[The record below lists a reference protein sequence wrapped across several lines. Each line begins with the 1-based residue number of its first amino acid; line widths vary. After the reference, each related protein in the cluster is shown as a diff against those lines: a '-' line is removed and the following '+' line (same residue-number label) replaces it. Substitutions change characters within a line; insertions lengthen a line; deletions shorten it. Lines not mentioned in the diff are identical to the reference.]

1 MMREAVFS
9 LISFIS
15 SNSHYSPAKNEN
27 QMRVLVVED
36 YPPLRS
42 SIVECLS
49 EEGYVVDST
58 DSGDEGLWF
67 ARNHDYDVILLDIMV
82 PEVSGLEIL
91 GQLRQKGDPVPVIII
106 SARDAVN
113 QRVEGLEAG
122 ADDYLVKP
130 FSLDEL
136 VARVRVQVRRRH
148 EKKSPV
154 IQIGDISINT
164 ATKSV
169 ERAGVAIELTRKE
182 YLLLEC
188 LAYRNGEVLSR
199 DDIAR
204 QVYEDY
210 EGGTSNVVD
219 VYIGYLRKKLN
230 IDGLPNVI
238 HTKRGHGYSLHE
250 S

>member
-1 MMREAVFS
+1 
-9 LISFIS
+9 
-15 SNSHYSPAKNEN
+15 
-27 QMRVLVVED
+27 MRVLVVED
-36 YPPLRS
+36 YPPLRN
-42 SIVECLS
+42 SIVECLI
-49 EEGYVVDST
+49 EEGYAVDST

-67 ARNHDYDVILLDIMV
+67 ARNHEYDVILLDIMV
-82 PEVSGLEIL
+82 PEVSGLQIL
-91 GQLRQKGDPVPVIII
+91 GHLRKQENSVPVIMI

-154 IQIGDISINT
+154 ICIGDLRIDT

-169 ERAGVAIELTRKE
+169 ERAGTAIDLTRKE

-188 LAYRNGEVLSR
+188 LAYHDDEVLSR

-204 QVYEDY
+204 KVYEDY

-230 IDGLPNVI
+230 INGLPNII
-238 HTKRGHGYSLHE
+238 HTKRGHGYFLHVT
-250 S
+250 